1 MRRFAAVFVL
11 TGLCVFAQ
19 PGDRPESRRAEMRAD
34 GDHLKCRIEVVV
46 DGAAEVAIHGD
57 TAELRTLSG
66 QRAEW
71 RRFICSQPMPFN
83 PLEFRFTGIDGRGRQ
98 TLVREPGR
106 GGPALIRIEDPQS
119 GRDSYVFD
127 VEWRG
132 DAGVGPG
139 ERRDEERRSAGSWTG
154 RLGGEF
160 RYRGDGRGFLNRRNG
175 PDIAVRDVLVS
186 LDRNGRVAVEF
197 EARGFRRLVFGGQ
210 ATRVS
215 TGVVEAELT
224 STGNDRDTRGT
235 TVIYMDRGGQ
245 VERVSMKGRMDGD
258 PFALDWSAR

>member
-1 MRRFAAVFVL
+1 
-11 TGLCVFAQ
+11 
-19 PGDRPESRRAEMRAD
+19 
-34 GDHLKCRIEVVV
+34 
-46 DGAAEVAIHGD
+46 
-57 TAELRTLSG
+57 
-66 QRAEW
+66 
-71 RRFICSQPMPFN
+71 MPFN

-98 TLVREPGR
+98 ALVREPGR

-139 ERRDEERRSAGSWTG
+139 ERREEERRSAGSWTG

-186 LDRNGRVAVEF
+186 LDRDGRVAVEF

-215 TGVVEAELT
+215 SGVVEAELT

-235 TVIYMDRGGQ
+235 TVIYMDRSGQ